1 MRDVNIIFSEL
12 AQYKRLQEETSAII
26 DTLTDEI
33 KSIIAPTNKYK
44 VVGNEHR
51 AAWAGV
57 TQSKVDTKKLKEQF
71 PQIAEQLTTQSTY
84 KRFTFS

>member
-1 MRDVNIIFSEL
+1 MRDINLIFSEL

-33 KSIIAPTNKYK
+33 KSIMTTTNNYK
-44 VVGNEHR
+44 LVGNEHL
-51 AAWAGV
+51 AAWTDV
-57 TQSKVDTKKLKEQF
+57 TQSKVDTKRLKEQF

-84 KRFTFS
+84 KRFIFS

>member
-1 MRDVNIIFSEL
+1 MRDINLIFSEL
-12 AQYKRLQEETSAII
+12 AQYKRLQEETGEII
-26 DTLTDEI
+26 NTLTDEI
-33 KSIIAPTNKYK
+33 KSIMSATNNYK
-44 VVGNEHR
+44 IVGNEHR
-51 AAWAGV
+51 ATWSDV

>member
-1 MRDVNIIFSEL
+1 MRDINLIFSEL
-12 AQYKRLQEETSAII
+12 AQYKRLQEETSALL

-33 KSIIAPTNKYK
+33 KSIMSATNNYK
-44 VVGNEHR
+44 LVGNEHR
-51 AAWAGV
+51 ATWVDV
-57 TQSKVDTKKLKEQF
+57 TQSKIDTKTLKEQF

>member
-33 KSIIAPTNKYK
+33 KSIMTATNNYK
-44 VVGNEHR
+44 IVGNEHR
-51 AAWAGV
+51 ATWSVV
-57 TQSKVDTKKLKEQF
+57 TQSKVETKKLKDQF
-71 PQIAEQLTTQSTY
+71 PQIAEQLTRKSTC

>member
-1 MRDVNIIFSEL
+1 MRDINLIFSEL
-12 AQYKRLQEETSAII
+12 AQYKRLQEETCAII

-33 KSIIAPTNKYK
+33 KNIMTATNNYK
-44 VVGNEHR
+44 IVGNEHR
-51 AAWAGV
+51 AQWSDV

>member
-33 KSIIAPTNKYK
+33 KSIMTSTNNYK
-44 VVGNEHR
+44 IVGNEHR
-51 AAWAGV
+51 AAWSDV
-57 TQSKVDTKKLKEQF
+57 TQNKVDTTKLKEQY
-71 PQIAEQLTTQSTY
+71 PAIAEALTVSSTY
-84 KRFTFS
+84 KRFTFK

>member
-1 MRDVNIIFSEL
+1 MKATNN
-12 AQYKRLQEETSAII
+12 YKI
-26 DTLTDEI
+26 
-33 KSIIAPTNKYK
+33 
-44 VVGNEHR
+44 VGNEHR
-51 AAWAGV
+51 AAWADV

>member
-33 KSIIAPTNKYK
+33 KSIMTATNNYK
-44 VVGNEHR
+44 IVGNEHR
-51 AAWAGV
+51 AAWADV
-57 TQSKVDTKKLKEQF
+57 TQSKIDTKKLKEQY
-71 PQIAEQLTTQSTY
+71 PAIAKDLTVSSTY
-84 KRFTFS
+84 KRFTFK

>member
-1 MRDVNIIFSEL
+1 MNIEL
-12 AQYKRLQEETSAII
+12 LCNEYRENKRMIEE
-26 DTLTDEI
+26 LTALNEEL
-33 KSIIAPTNKYK
+33 KNKI
-44 VVGNEHR
+44 VGNEHR
-51 AAWAGV
+51 AVWADV

>member
-33 KSIIAPTNKYK
+33 KNIMTATNNYK
-44 VVGNEHR
+44 IVGNEHR
-51 AAWAGV
+51 AVWTDV
-57 TQSKVDTKKLKEQF
+57 TQSKVDTKKLKAQF
-71 PQIAEQLTTQSTY
+71 PKIAEQLTTQCTY

>member
-1 MRDVNIIFSEL
+1 MRDINLIFSEL

-33 KSIIAPTNKYK
+33 KRIMSESGNYSI
-44 VVGNEHR
+44 VGNEHR
-51 AAWAGV
+51 ATWSDV
-57 TQSKVDTKKLKEQF
+57 TQSKIDTKKLREQF
-71 PQIAEQLTTQSTY
+71 PQIAEQLATKSTY

>member
-1 MRDVNIIFSEL
+1 MRDINVIFSEL

-33 KSIIAPTNKYK
+33 KSIMTATNNYK
-44 VVGNEHR
+44 IVGNEHR
-51 AAWAGV
+51 AAWADV
-57 TQSKVDTKKLKEQF
+57 TQSKVDTKQLKEQY
-71 PQIAEQLTTQSTY
+71 PAIAQALTVSSTY

>member
-1 MRDVNIIFSEL
+1 MRDINLIFSEL

-33 KSIIAPTNKYK
+33 KSIMSATNNYK
-44 VVGNEHR
+44 IVGNEHR
-51 AAWAGV
+51 AVWSDV
-57 TQSKVDTKKLKEQF
+57 TQNKIDTKKLKEQF
-71 PQIAEQLTTQSTY
+71 PQIAEQLTRTSTC

>member
-1 MRDVNIIFSEL
+1 MRAITLIFSEL

-26 DTLTDEI
+26 NTLTDEI
-33 KSIIAPTNKYK
+33 KSIMTATNNYK
-44 VVGNEHR
+44 MVGNEHR
-51 AAWAGV
+51 AAWVDV
-57 TQSKVDTKKLKEQF
+57 TQSKIDTKRLKEQF

>member
-33 KSIIAPTNKYK
+33 KSIMKATNNYK
-44 VVGNEHR
+44 IIGNEHR
-51 AAWAGV
+51 AAWADV

-71 PQIAEQLTTQSTY
+71 PKIAEQLTTQNTY